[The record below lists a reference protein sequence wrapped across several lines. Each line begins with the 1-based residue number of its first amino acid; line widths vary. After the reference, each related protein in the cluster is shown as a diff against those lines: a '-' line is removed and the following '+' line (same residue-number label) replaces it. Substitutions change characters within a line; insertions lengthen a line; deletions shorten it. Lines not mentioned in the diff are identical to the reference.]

1 MAMARKPAAGQR
13 TTDSISRAI
22 AAIDELAASDTPL
35 GVNELGRR
43 LGVSASTASRL
54 MATLEAG
61 GLVQRSSEGGPYRL
75 GLRLLAL
82 ADHVLADLDVRQLAR
97 PQLEAVAA
105 ETGETATLSV
115 PGGGEV
121 VTADFV
127 AGRSS
132 VVSMARLG
140 RPSTLHATAAGKV
153 MLAFGPGEGEVD
165 EELPMEALTEF
176 TITDRRALLK
186 QVREVRRQGWAE
198 ACEERELDLNALAA
212 PVFGHGGDLVAIL
225 GVQGPATRM
234 GADRR
239 QEVLPSLLGAAR
251 ELTRAFRG
259 SAPATQG

>member
-1 MAMARKPAAGQR
+1 MARKAPAGQR
-13 TTDSISRAI
+13 TTDSVSRAI
-22 AAIDELAASDTPL
+22 AAIDELAASEEPL
-35 GVNELGRR
+35 GVNEIGRR

-54 MATLEAG
+54 MATLESG
-61 GLVQRSSEGGPYRL
+61 GLVARAGEGGPYRL

-82 ADHVLADLDVRQLAR
+82 ADHVLADLDIRQLAR

-153 MLAFGPGEGEVD
+153 MLAFGPSGCEIGD
-165 EELPMEALTEF
+165 DLPVEALTEH
-176 TITDRRALLK
+176 TITDRRALAR

-198 ACEERELDLNALAA
+198 ACEERELDLNAIAA

-225 GVQGPATRM
+225 GVQGPANRM
-234 GADRR
+234 GDERR
-239 QEVLPSLLGAAR
+239 RAVLPSLLGAAQ

>member
-1 MAMARKPAAGQR
+1 MARKAAPGQR
-13 TTDSISRAI
+13 TTDSVARAI
-22 AAIDELAASDTPL
+22 QAIDELASTDEAL
-35 GVNELGRR
+35 GVNEIGRR

-61 GLVQRSSEGGPYRL
+61 GLVQRAGEGGPYRL

-82 ADHVLADLDVRQLAR
+82 ADHVLSDLDVRQLAR
-97 PQLEAVAA
+97 PQLEAVAT

-153 MLAFGPGEGEVD
+153 MLAFGPAGGEIGD
-165 EELPMEALTEF
+165 ELALEPLTEH
-176 TITDRRALLK
+176 TLTSRSELATQIGK
-186 QVREVRRQGWAE
+186 VRRQGWAE

-234 GADRR
+234 GPKRR
-239 QEVLPSLLGAAR
+239 EEVLPSLLDAAG

>member
-1 MAMARKPAAGQR
+1 MARKGAQGRR
-13 TTDSISRAI
+13 TTDSVSRAI
-22 AAIDELAASDTPL
+22 QAIDELASTDEAL
-35 GVNELGRR
+35 GVNEIGRR

-54 MATLEAG
+54 MATLESG
-61 GLVQRSSEGGPYRL
+61 GLVQRTGDGGPYRL

-82 ADHVLADLDVRQLAR
+82 ADHVLSDLDVRQLAR

-153 MLAFGPGEGEVD
+153 MLAFGPAAGEID
-165 EELPMEALTEF
+165 DELPLEALTEH
-176 TITDRRALLK
+176 TVTDRRRLAE
-186 QVREVRRQGWAE
+186 QISEVRRQGWAE
-198 ACEERELDLNALAA
+198 ACEERELDLIALAA

-234 GADRR
+234 GSRR
-239 QEVLPSLLGAAR
+239 RSEVLPALLEAAR

>member
-1 MAMARKPAAGQR
+1 MARKATPAKR
-13 TTDSISRAI
+13 TTDSVSRAI
-22 AAIDELAASDTPL
+22 AAIDELAASDEPI

-54 MATLEAG
+54 MGTLEAG
-61 GLVQRSSEGGPYRL
+61 GLVERAGDGGPYRL

-97 PQLEAVAA
+97 PQLEAIAA

-153 MLAFGPGEGEVD
+153 MLAFGPSGGELD
-165 EELPMEALTEF
+165 DNLPMEALTDE
-176 TITDRRALLK
+176 TITDRSALEK

-198 ACEERELDLNALAA
+198 ACEERERDLNALAA

-234 GADRR
+234 GPARR
-239 QEVLPSLLGAAR
+239 KEVLPTLLDAAQ
-251 ELTRAFRG
+251 EPTRGRRG

>member
-1 MAMARKPAAGQR
+1 MARKATQGQR
-13 TTDSISRAI
+13 TTDSVSRAI
-22 AAIDELAASDTPL
+22 AAIDELAASEEAL

-61 GLVQRSSEGGPYRL
+61 GLVERSGEGGPYRL

-97 PQLEAVAA
+97 PQLEAIAA

-153 MLAFGPGEGEVD
+153 MLAFGPSGGELAD
-165 EELPMEALTEF
+165 DLPMEALTEE
-176 TITDRRALLK
+176 TITDRTALDK

-198 ACEERELDLNALAA
+198 ACKERERDLNALAA

-234 GADRR
+234 GPARR
-239 QEVLPSLLGAAR
+239 KEVLPTLLDASQ

>member
-1 MAMARKPAAGQR
+1 MARKAPAGQR
-13 TTDSISRAI
+13 TTDSVSRAI
-22 AAIDELAASDTPL
+22 AAIDELASSDVPL
-35 GVNELGRR
+35 GVNEIGRR

-61 GLVQRSSEGGPYRL
+61 GLVARSEEGGPYRL

-82 ADHVLADLDVRQLAR
+82 ADHVLADLDIRQLAR

-127 AGRSS
+127 AARSS

-153 MLAFGPGEGEVD
+153 MLAFGSADGELD
-165 EELPMEALTEF
+165 EGLPLEALTEH
-176 TITDRRALLK
+176 TITDRDTLAR

-212 PVFGHGGDLVAIL
+212 PVFGHGGNLVAII

-234 GADRR
+234 GAKRR
-239 QEVLPSLLGAAR
+239 KEVLPALLDAAR

>member
-1 MAMARKPAAGQR
+1 MVRKATQGQR
-13 TTDSISRAI
+13 TTDSVSRAI
-22 AAIDELAASDTPL
+22 AAIDELAASDEPI

-54 MATLEAG
+54 MGTLEAG
-61 GLVQRSSEGGPYRL
+61 GLVERAGDGGPYRL

-97 PQLEAVAA
+97 PQLEAIAA

-153 MLAFGPGEGEVD
+153 MLAFGPSGGELD
-165 EELPMEALTEF
+165 DDLPMEALTEE
-176 TITDRRALLK
+176 TITDRSALEK

-198 ACEERELDLNALAA
+198 ACEERERDLNALAA

-234 GADRR
+234 GPARR
-239 QEVLPSLLGAAR
+239 KEVLPTLLDAAQ

>member
-1 MAMARKPAAGQR
+1 MARKATPAKR
-13 TTDSISRAI
+13 TTDSVSRAI
-22 AAIDELAASDTPL
+22 AAIDELAASDEPI

-54 MATLEAG
+54 MGTLEAG
-61 GLVQRSSEGGPYRL
+61 GLVERAGDGGPYRL

-97 PQLEAVAA
+97 PQLEAIAA

-153 MLAFGPGEGEVD
+153 MLAFGPSGGELD
-165 EELPMEALTEF
+165 DDLPMEALT
-176 TITDRRALLK
+176 
-186 QVREVRRQGWAE
+186 
-198 ACEERELDLNALAA
+198 
-212 PVFGHGGDLVAIL
+212 
-225 GVQGPATRM
+225 
-234 GADRR
+234 
-239 QEVLPSLLGAAR
+239 
-251 ELTRAFRG
+251 
-259 SAPATQG
+259 

>member
-1 MAMARKPAAGQR
+1 MARKGAPAKR
-13 TTDSISRAI
+13 TTDSVSRAI
-22 AAIDELAASDTPL
+22 AAIDELAASDEPI

-54 MATLEAG
+54 MGTLEAG
-61 GLVQRSSEGGPYRL
+61 GLVERTGDGGPYRL

-97 PQLEAVAA
+97 PQLEAIAA

-153 MLAFGPGEGEVD
+153 MLAFGPSGGELD
-165 EELPMEALTEF
+165 DNLPMEALTDE
-176 TITDRRALLK
+176 TITDRSALEK

-198 ACEERELDLNALAA
+198 ACEERERDLNALAA

-234 GADRR
+234 GPARR
-239 QEVLPSLLGAAR
+239 KEVLPTLLDAAQ

>member
-1 MAMARKPAAGQR
+1 MARKATPAKR
-13 TTDSISRAI
+13 TTDSVSRAI
-22 AAIDELAASDTPL
+22 AAIDELAASDEPI

-54 MATLEAG
+54 MGTLEAG
-61 GLVQRSSEGGPYRL
+61 GLVERAGDGGPYRL

-97 PQLEAVAA
+97 PQLEAIAA

-153 MLAFGPGEGEVD
+153 MLAFGPSGGELD
-165 EELPMEALTEF
+165 DDLPMEALTEE
-176 TITDRRALLK
+176 TITDRSALEK

-198 ACEERELDLNALAA
+198 ACEERERDLNALAA

-234 GADRR
+234 GPARR
-239 QEVLPSLLGAAR
+239 KEVLPTLLDAAQ

>member
-1 MAMARKPAAGQR
+1 MARKVAQGQR
-13 TTDSISRAI
+13 TTDSVARAI
-22 AAIDELAASDTPL
+22 AAIDELAAGDEPL
-35 GVNELGRR
+35 GVNEIGRR

-61 GLVQRSSEGGPYRL
+61 GLVERTGEGGPYRL

-82 ADHVLADLDVRQLAR
+82 ADHVLADLDIRQLAR

-153 MLAFGPGEGEVD
+153 MLAFGPGDGEID
-165 EELPMEALTEF
+165 DELPVEALTEY
-176 TITDRRALLK
+176 TVTDLAELRK
-186 QVREVRRQGWAE
+186 QVRQVRRQGWAE

-239 QEVLPSLLGAAR
+239 QEVLPFLLEASQ